1 LDEQYNIQSDEE
13 NFQKLKAKATEN
25 EEKNIK
31 NELEELKQKEKL
43 WEEEREG
50 MKEEKKRFENMLY
63 ELFNNNA
70 SNKDKLKRI
79 KQIMDE

>member
-1 LDEQYNIQSDEE
+1 MNNTTSKVMSE

-50 MKEEKKRFENMLY
+50 MKEEKKRLENMLY

>member
-1 LDEQYNIQSDEE
+1 MKE
-13 NFQKLKAKATEN
+13 NFQKLKAEAMEN
-25 EEKNIK
+25 EEKNMK
-31 NELEELKQKEKL
+31 NELEELKQKVKL

-63 ELFNNNA
+63 ELFNSNA

>member
-1 LDEQYNIQSDEE
+1 M
-13 NFQKLKAKATEN
+13 
-25 EEKNIK
+25 K